1 MKISYFFIH
10 INMNLFNISQLIDYE
25 PRAQLQV
32 PLLLTLGEERAALH
46 KAVESGNTDLVY
58 TVILHLRE
66 NMTLGDFQVS
76 EKQILLILQQY
87 IR

>member
-1 MKISYFFIH
+1 MHFLSQLYLCIF
-10 INMNLFNISQLIDYE
+10 QLIDYE
-25 PRAQLQV
+25 PRAHQQV

-46 KAVESGNTDLVY
+46 KAVQSGNTDLVY

-76 EKQILLILQQY
+76 NKIIYSKCNIYKTLIIDL
-87 IR
+87 

>member
-1 MKISYFFIH
+1 MVI
-10 INMNLFNISQLIDYE
+10 INFLYLLDIIALQLIDYE
-25 PRAQLQV
+25 PRAHQQV

-66 NMTLGDFQVS
+66 NMTLGDFQVNS
-76 EKQILLILQQY
+76 DMLFYKYDKIY
-87 IR
+87 IIF

>member
-1 MKISYFFIH
+1 MYKALH
-10 INMNLFNISQLIDYE
+10 IFYYNYNLCVLQLIDYE
-25 PRAQLQV
+25 PRAHQQV

-46 KAVESGNTDLVY
+46 KAVDSGNTDLVY

-76 EKQILLILQQY
+76 NETIYSKCNM
-87 IR
+87 

>member
-1 MKISYFFIH
+1 V
-10 INMNLFNISQLIDYE
+10 LFQLIDYE
-25 PRAQLQV
+25 PRAHQQV

-76 EKQILLILQQY
+76 SNILFQA
-87 IR
+87 

>member
-1 MKISYFFIH
+1 M
-10 INMNLFNISQLIDYE
+10 IDYE
-25 PRAQLQV
+25 PRAHQQV

-66 NMTLGDFQVS
+66 NMPLSDFQVNILPS
-76 EKQILLILQQY
+76 INPRMVEIRFSIFFLLIPL
-87 IR
+87 RCP

>member
-1 MKISYFFIH
+1 MCVF
-10 INMNLFNISQLIDYE
+10 QLIDYE
-25 PRAQLQV
+25 PRAHQQV
-32 PLLLTLGEERAALH
+32 PLLLKLGEERAALH

-76 EKQILLILQQY
+76 KIMCSKCKYVRFTFLINL
-87 IR
+87 RDL